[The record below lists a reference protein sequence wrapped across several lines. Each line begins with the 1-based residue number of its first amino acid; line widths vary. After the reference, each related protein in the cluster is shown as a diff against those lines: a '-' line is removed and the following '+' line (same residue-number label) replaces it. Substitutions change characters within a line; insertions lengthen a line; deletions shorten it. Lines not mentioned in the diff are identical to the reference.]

1 MRKTKRP
8 NKQLLKAPMK
18 TRGVNRKD
26 RNKQLLNAPKRTR
39 GVNQKGPNKQLL
51 KAPVKTRGVN
61 RKNMNKQLLKASVN
75 TSGVRR
81 RGPKKLLKAP
91 RGSNQNGLKTTL
103 TTRKN
108 LSEKRIWKVSINSKE
123 FNKEGLWPILKEE
136 GLVTFGYP
144 DKKYDTRNEVQ
155 KFHSIRK
162 GDVVVAYYGGH
173 LVKAIGIAMN
183 SPIRYQ
189 PPKGPSKL
197 FGGLLTRIG
206 KVKWIIIR
214 DMGTKHIP
222 IPSRKNPGLSWRDKI
237 HELTLE
243 QWDKV
248 KNGLGINI

>member
-1 MRKTKRP
+1 
-8 NKQLLKAPMK
+8 MK
-18 TRGVNRKD
+18 TGGGNRKGPK
-26 RNKQLLNAPKRTR
+26 KQI
-39 GVNQKGPNKQLL
+39 L
-51 KAPVKTRGVN
+51 KAPVR
-61 RKNMNKQLLKASVN
+61 
-75 TSGVRR
+75 TSGI
-81 RGPKKLLKAP
+81 K
-91 RGSNQNGLKTTL
+91 QKTTKGKRQDLRLYHATKSSKGAAEKVL

-108 LSEKRIWKVSINSKE
+108 RPDKRIWKVSINSKE
-123 FNKEGLWPILKEE
+123 FNKEGLWLILKEE

-144 DKKYDTRNEVQ
+144 DKKYDARREVQ
-155 KFHSIRK
+155 KFHCIRK

-173 LVKAIGIAMN
+173 IVKAIGIAQN

-189 PPKGPSKL
+189 PGKGPSKL

-206 KVKWIIIR
+206 KVEWIIVR

-237 HELTLE
+237 HELTWK